1 MAIGHSPGSR
11 AGRAPAWARTAPS
24 GANEAD
30 RGPANGG
37 AVDGIFI
44 SDSATGVPP
53 VGSRPHAG
61 RHRAGQSPHAGVI
74 TPFHSLRQPGILAA
88 CLTETSTAI
97 MNLLRFLVR
106 YSPRMVVWTSV
117 AALLS
122 GACNAGL
129 IALINSAL
137 NHHGAPGAVLI
148 AGFAA
153 LGLGRIATNAF
164 AQVTLARFSQATTA
178 RLRRDLVEK
187 ILAVPLR
194 QLEELGT
201 PKLMAALTEDILEI
215 TQATLSIP
223 IFAVNFALLL
233 GGAAY
238 LAWLSLPVL
247 VAMAVFAS
255 VGAFSYRLMIRRGF
269 GHLTAARE
277 GQDRLF
283 RHFRALTEGIKEL
296 KLHRAR
302 RAEFLDKDVASAA
315 AVCQKHNVAAE
326 MRFIAAQNW
335 NQLLFVA
342 LIGMILFLLPRME
355 HISPQVMTGY
365 IIATLYLMGPL
376 AGLLGSLSVFTRAN
390 VSLRKV
396 EQLGLALAANPDG
409 SGTARQAPAAPQEPF
424 ETLELIGVTHHYY
437 REREDDNFVLGPI
450 NLLLL
455 PGELVFLIG
464 GNGSGKSTL
473 AKVIAGLYP
482 PASGEIR
489 LNGRVIGDGNRDDY
503 RQCFSA
509 VFSDFFLFDRI
520 IGMSRAGGDERA
532 RNYLDQLHLN
542 HKVSITDGVFSTT
555 ELSQGQRKRLALLCA
570 YLEDRPC
577 YVFDEWASDQDPL
590 FKEVFYSRLLP
601 ELRSR
606 GKAVLVITHDDRY
619 FSHADR
625 LIRLDYGKMTRDGP
639 PTAAVGGST

>member
-1 MAIGHSPGSR
+1 M
-11 AGRAPAWARTAPS
+11 T
-24 GANEAD
+24 
-30 RGPANGG
+30 
-37 AVDGIFI
+37 
-44 SDSATGVPP
+44 
-53 VGSRPHAG
+53 
-61 RHRAGQSPHAGVI
+61 
-74 TPFHSLRQPGILAA
+74 
-88 CLTETSTAI
+88 
-97 MNLLRFLVR
+97 LLRFLIR
-106 YSPRMVVWTSV
+106 YSPRMVIWTSI

-129 IALINSAL
+129 IAMINLAL
-137 NHHGAPGAVLI
+137 NHRGNPGAALI
-148 AGFAA
+148 VGFAA
-153 LGLGRIATNAF
+153 LGLGRILTNVS
-164 AQVTLARFSQATTA
+164 AQVTLAHFSQETTA
-178 RLRRDLVEK
+178 RLRQDLVRK

-223 IFAVNFALLL
+223 IFAVNFAVLL
-233 GGAAY
+233 GGAVY

-247 VAMAVFAS
+247 LAM
-255 VGAFSYRLMIRRGF
+255 GAFAMFGACSYRLMIRSGF
-269 GHLTAARE
+269 GHLRAARE

-283 RHFRALTEGIKEL
+283 SHFRALTEGIKEL

-302 RAEFLDKDVASAA
+302 RAAFLREDVASAA
-315 AVCQKHNVAAE
+315 AVCQRHNVAAE
-326 MRFIAAQNW
+326 LRFILAQNW

-342 LIGMILFLLPRME
+342 LVGMILFFLPRLE
-355 HISPQVMTGY
+355 NVSPQALTGY

-376 AGLLGSLSVFTRAN
+376 AGLLGSLSVFSRAD

-396 EQLGLALAANPDG
+396 EQLGLALSAQSDENGAV
-409 SGTARQAPAAPQEPF
+409 SRAPAASPEPF
-424 ETLELIGVTHHYY
+424 ETLELAGVTHRYY

-450 NLLLL
+450 DLTLR

-482 PASGEIR
+482 PAGGEIR
-489 LNGRVIGDGNRDDY
+489 LNGRAIGDHNRDDY

-520 IGMSRAGGDERA
+520 IGVERAGSDGRA
-532 RNYLDQLHLN
+532 RDYLERLHLDR
-542 HKVSITDGVFSTT
+542 KVSIADGVFSTT
-555 ELSQGQRKRLALLCA
+555 QLSQGQRKRLALLCA

-577 YVFDEWASDQDPL
+577 YIFDEWASDQDPL
-590 FKEVFYSRLLP
+590 FKDVFYTRLLP

-606 GKAVLVITHDDRY
+606 RKAVLVITHDDRY
-619 FSHADR
+619 FSCADR
-625 LIRLDYGKMTRDGP
+625 LIRLDYGRIGREGPVAAPEVVFDPSNKRGGGASKPASYGATYEKMERGGEHGGDGRGDEF
-639 PTAAVGGST
+639 ARG